1 MNNKPV
7 AKAIRFSYP
16 PLLQRHS
23 ISLKSQK
30 GILTMINRLKTH
42 FPHAVADASTPAG
55 YQLLVSLDS
64 GEQLILDKR
73 ELSPDETGML
83 KKLFDTKEPSS
94 SPYNEPARSFHRWL
108 IEGNDDGKAKASEH
122 VKRPCRFVYVH
133 FSAHPENDPDLNEV
147 IESFFPGTVV
157 QLWRTPQD
165 LVIVQEINEWFEDTV
180 PFDSIIDTLATD
192 FFINIGIYAGSLIP
206 SPDDVSQVFTREI
219 RIYDGIKPLFAKKK
233 SFHEQEAMIYF
244 ILLQLP
250 RDMKH
255 TLLEPLAAIRGDSEL
270 KETITI
276 YLRHN
281 LNTSSAAKEMYL
293 HRNTMQY
300 RLDKFIE
307 KTALDIKHFPNAAA
321 CYLMLALEGI
331 SHKEPW
337 D

>member
-1 MNNKPV
+1 
-7 AKAIRFSYP
+7 
-16 PLLQRHS
+16 
-23 ISLKSQK
+23 
-30 GILTMINRLKTH
+30 MINRLKTH
-42 FPHAVADASTPAG
+42 FPHAVADESTPAG
-55 YQLLVSLDS
+55 YQLLVLLDT
-64 GEQLILDKR
+64 GDQLILDKR
-73 ELSPDETGML
+73 ELSMDETGML

-94 SPYNEPARSFHRWL
+94 SPHHEPARSFHRWL
-108 IEGNDDGKAKASEH
+108 LEGNDEGKGKAVEH
-122 VKRPCRFVYVH
+122 VKHPCRFVYVH
-133 FSAHPENDPDLNEV
+133 FSAHPENDPDLNEA
-147 IESFFPGTVV
+147 IESFFPGTIV

-180 PFDSIIDTLATD
+180 SFDSIIDTLATD

-206 SPDDVSQVFTREI
+206 SSDDLQRVFNREI

-233 SFHEQEAMIYF
+233 SFLEQEAMIYF

-250 RDMKH
+250 RDMKG
-255 TLLEPLAAIRGDSEL
+255 TLLEPLTAVGNDQEL
-270 KETITI
+270 KETIAI

-281 LNTSSAAKEMYL
+281 LNTSSAAKELYL

-321 CYLMLALEGI
+321 CYLMLSLDGI
-331 SHKEPW
+331 SHKDPT